1 MADPPSGDR
10 PNYKVYKAGSD
21 APPRSDAPPPGA
33 QQPGQPQRGE
43 QTQPRNPQPGQ
54 AAQPGQ
60 PPQQPVQPQG
70 PLPQYKTYR
79 SRKHLRDRVL
89 PQTGLPG
96 RKGKDEGPQRPK
108 PVGRPRSKARTARR
122 VILAVLGL
130 CVAWIALSVVLFFVS
145 AGTQEGVDEDAERAL
160 SNSGSVLTGSTILVL
175 GSDARPKGSKEPGA
189 GGASR
194 SDSIMLLNV
203 GVGSVRKLSIP
214 RDTQAEIPGNG
225 VGKINSAYAIG
236 GPALAIETVENFLG
250 NDLQINH
257 LIEVNFE
264 QFPNFIDT
272 LGGIDVTLRK
282 CVRSPPFGEF
292 GAGNG
297 QPALRFKKGENH
309 LNGRQALGFS
319 RIRKNSCSPNED
331 DRARAARQQQVLSG
345 IRGSLLSP
353 RTFVKLPWVA
363 WDAPRTVRTDLA
375 GPGMTA
381 LAIDVMTGGAGKT
394 NVLRP
399 DSLEPFIVSES
410 ERRIQVRRLLGK
422 D

>member
-33 QQPGQPQRGE
+33 APPRQPQQPQQPQQGQGQPQ
-43 QTQPRNPQPGQ
+43 
-54 AAQPGQ
+54 
-60 PPQQPVQPQG
+60 QPQG
-70 PLPQYKTYR
+70 QPQGAPPQYKTYR
-79 SRKHLRDRVL
+79 SRKRLRDRVL

-96 RKGKDEGPQRPK
+96 RKKKDDRPQQPK
-108 PVGRPRSKARTARR
+108 PLGRPRSTGRTVKR

-130 CVAWIALSVVLFFVS
+130 CFAWILLSVVLFFVS
-145 AGTQEGVDEDAERAL
+145 AGTQEGVDEETERAL
-160 SNSGSVLTGSTILVL
+160 SNTGSVLTGSTILVL
-175 GSDARPKGSKEPGA
+175 GSDARPKDSKEPGA
-189 GGASR
+189 GGQSR
-194 SDSIMLLNV
+194 SDSIMLLHV

-214 RDTQAEIPGNG
+214 RDAQADIPGHG
-225 VGKINSAYAIG
+225 TGKINSAYALG
-236 GPALAIETVENFLG
+236 GPALAIETIENYLG
-250 NDLQINH
+250 NDLKINH

-264 QFPNFIDT
+264 EFPNFIDT
-272 LGGIDVTLRK
+272 LGGIDVTLKK

-297 QPALRFKKGENH
+297 QPALRFKKGKNH
-309 LNGRQALGFS
+309 LNGHQALGFS

-345 IRGSLLSP
+345 IRGSLVSP

-363 WDAPRTVRTDLA
+363 WDAPRTVRSDLA

-381 LAIDVMTGGAGKT
+381 LAIDIVTGGAGKT

-399 DSLEPFIVSES
+399 DTLEPLIVSEA
-410 ERRIQVRRLLGK
+410 ERRTQVRRLLGK

>member
-1 MADPPSGDR
+1 MADPPGGER

-21 APPRSDAPPPGA
+21 APPRSDAPPPGG
-33 QQPGQPQRGE
+33 QQ
-43 QTQPRNPQPGQ
+43 PQPGQ
-54 AAQPGQ
+54 QQPPQ
-60 PPQQPVQPQG
+60 PQQPQQPVQPQQPQG
-70 PLPQYKTYR
+70 PPQYKTYKAGK
-79 SRKHLRDRVL
+79 SMRDRFR

-96 RKGKDEGPQRPK
+96 RKQKDQGPQRPK
-108 PVGRPRSKARTARR
+108 PLKPPRSKWKTARR

-130 CVAWIALSVVLFFVS
+130 CVLWIALSVVLFFIS
-145 AGTQEGVDEDAERAL
+145 AGTQEGVDEETERAL
-160 SNSGSVLTGSTILVL
+160 SNTGSVLTGSTILVL
-175 GSDARPKGSKEPGA
+175 GSDARPKGSKEPGS

-194 SDSIMLLNV
+194 SDSIMLLHV

-214 RDTQAEIPGNG
+214 RDSQAEIPGQG
-225 VGKINSAYAIG
+225 VGKINSAYALG
-236 GPALAIETVENFLG
+236 GAPLAIRTVENFLG
-250 NDLQINH
+250 NDLEINH

-264 QFPNFIDT
+264 EFPNFIDT
-272 LGGIDVTLRK
+272 LGGIDVTLKK
-282 CVRSPPFGEF
+282 CVRSPPFSEF

-297 QPALRFKKGENH
+297 EPPLRFKKGENH
-309 LNGRQALGFS
+309 LTGKQALGFS
-319 RIRKNSCSPNED
+319 RIRKNSCDPSED
-331 DRARAARQQQVLSG
+331 DRDRAARQQLVLSG
-345 IRGSLLSP
+345 IRGSLISP